1 MNGNS
6 GRAGHKDL
14 AVWREG
20 IALLAEVH
28 LAVGRF
34 PGSERDDLGDRIYRS
49 ALAVP
54 SKIAEGQDTGS
65 RPEFLEHLL
74 VAREALAELG
84 SLLVTAEQLGCLSAE
99 ELESLEQA
107 RANVANPLRGLIER
121 VRRDMGDSS
130 RSKPSPAS

>member
-1 MNGNS
+1 MIH
-6 GRAGHKDL
+6 GRPGHKDL

-28 LAVGRF
+28 LAVARLPEAGR
-34 PGSERDDLGDRIYRS
+34 GDLGDRIYRS

-65 RPEFLEHLL
+65 RAEFLEHLL
-74 VAREALAELG
+74 AAREALSELG
-84 SLLVTAEQLGCLSAE
+84 TLLVMAEQLGCLTPV

-107 RANVANPLRGLIER
+107 CMNVANPLGGLIDR
-121 VRRDMGDSS
+121 VRRDVGIL
-130 RSKPSPAS
+130 RGGNASPAS